1 MRSNIAMERDGRGGA
16 GPSWVE
22 DLSGPE
28 DYWLTL
34 TDAARVTRRQEV
46 TIRRWVAAGSL
57 PIRSRPLGLNKRT
70 RHVRASDL
78 SQLTPIVD
86 PSATISGAS
95 AQIDLLGIPSQQAQI
110 LHQHREIDQRVHTLI
125 GQFEKITSSQQ
136 EQLALHQA
144 HLEQIE
150 RAAQEL
156 EAELAVRSEEA
167 QKHQTT
173 LGRQLTA
180 LQQKVRQLAKDAK
193 VLQEQLQAVQAGQ
206 DRSAERQLEQDEVH
220 RAHLTRVERLEE
232 RVGQFEKQLIKD
244 SKDRTKQQLK
254 IDAVVE
260 EAGSLDKR
268 LRQVDE
274 RLSGEIGEQQRAQLE
289 LEQKLKQL
297 GTSVTQLR
305 QETQKQAAAS
315 KRQAS
320 EIGKQ
325 MQALQHAI
333 EEGRTRSQ
341 RMSDQLAQQ
350 QVQLEQLSR
359 QVMALAAQNPALAQA
374 GGPASKPVR
383 QRRAKPPKQTSRET

>member
-1 MRSNIAMERDGRGGA
+1 MERDGRGGA

-110 LHQHREIDQRVHTLI
+110 LQQHREIDQRVHTLI
-125 GQFEKITSSQQ
+125 GQFEKTASSQQ

-144 HLEQIE
+144 NLEQIE

-156 EAELAVRSEEA
+156 EAELGVKSEEA

-173 LGRQLTA
+173 LGRQLTG
-180 LQQKVRQLAKDAK
+180 LQQKVRQLAKDANL
-193 VLQEQLQAVQAGQ
+193 LQEQLQAVRAGQ
-206 DRSAERQLEQDEVH
+206 DHSAERQLEQDEVQ
-220 RAHLTRVERLEE
+220 RALLSRIERLEE
-232 RVGQFEKQLIKD
+232 RVVAFEKQLIKD
-244 SKDRTKQQLK
+244 AKDRTKQQLK
-254 IDAVVE
+254 IDAVAE

-274 RLSGEIGEQQRAQLE
+274 RLSGEIGEQQRAQQDGDTGAPGDAE
-289 LEQKLKQL
+289 AGSSQ
-297 GTSVTQLR
+297 
-305 QETQKQAAAS
+305 QAA
-315 KRQAS
+315 
-320 EIGKQ
+320 
-325 MQALQHAI
+325 
-333 EEGRTRSQ
+333 
-341 RMSDQLAQQ
+341 
-350 QVQLEQLSR
+350 SR
-359 QVMALAAQNPALAQA
+359 
-374 GGPASKPVR
+374 
-383 QRRAKPPKQTSRET
+383 